1 MRHLKTQEGT
11 TRHIKI
17 FMNNLAKLLTKIGL
31 ISLLSV
37 LPLAAQVGN
46 GVKFTTPFPFYVG
59 DTKMP
64 SGSYTLTQPD
74 DLNFQIAIIRGADGK
89 HNAAFSVNPTEN
101 PQTPNSSKVVF
112 QRYGDNL
119 YFNRVIVQGYETGM
133 VALKT
138 KAEKKA
144 ALMATAVEER
154 SVVAY
159 GR

>member
-1 MRHLKTQEGT
+1 VSHLKTQEGA
-11 TRHIKI
+11 TRQIKI
-17 FMNNLAKLLTKIGL
+17 FMNNLSKLITKIGL

-59 DTKMP
+59 DSQMP
-64 SGSYTLTQPD
+64 SGSYSLTQPD
-74 DLNFQIAIIRGADGK
+74 DLNFQIAIIRSEDGL
-89 HNAAFSVNPTEN
+89 HSAAFGVNPTED
-101 PQTPNSSKVVF
+101 PQTPNQSKVVF

-119 YFNRVIVQGYETGM
+119 YLNRVIVQGYETGM
-133 VALKT
+133 VALQT

-144 ALMATAVEER
+144 AKMASVVEER

>member
-1 MRHLKTQEGT
+1 MGHLKAQEGP
-11 TRHIKI
+11 TRQIKFI
-17 FMNNLAKLLTKIGL
+17 MNNLAKLISKIGL

-64 SGSYTLTQPD
+64 SGSYSLTQPD
-74 DLNFQIAIIRGADGK
+74 DLNFQVGIIRSEDGK
-89 HNAAFSVNPTEN
+89 HNAAFGVNPTDY
-101 PQTPNSSKVVF
+101 PQTPNQSKVVF
-112 QRYGDNL
+112 QRYGGNL
-119 YFNRVIVQGYETGM
+119 YLNKVIVQGYETGM
-133 VALKT
+133 VALQT

-144 ALMATAVEER
+144 ALMASAVEER

>member
-1 MRHLKTQEGT
+1 
-11 TRHIKI
+11 
-17 FMNNLAKLLTKIGL
+17 MNNLAKIISKIGL

-46 GVKFTTPFPFYVG
+46 GVKFTAPFPFMVG

-64 SGSYTLTQPD
+64 SGSYSLTQPD
-74 DLNFQIAIIRGADGK
+74 DLNFQIAIIRSEDGK
-89 HNAAFSVNPTEN
+89 HNAAFSVNPTEDS
-101 PQTPNSSKVVF
+101 QTPNKSKVVF
-112 QRYGDNL
+112 QKYGDNL
-119 YFNRVIVQGYETGM
+119 YLNKVIVEGYETGM
-133 VALKT
+133 VALQT

-154 SVVAY
+154 SVDAY

>member
-1 MRHLKTQEGT
+1 
-11 TRHIKI
+11 
-17 FMNNLAKLLTKIGL
+17 MNNLPKIISKIGL

-46 GVKFTTPFPFYVG
+46 GVKFTTPFPFMVG

-64 SGSYTLTQPD
+64 SGSYFLTQPD
-74 DLNFQIAIIRGADGK
+74 DLNFQIAIIRSEDGK
-89 HNAAFSVNPTEN
+89 HNAAFGVNPTED
-101 PQTPNSSKVVF
+101 PQTPNQSKVVF
-112 QRYGDNL
+112 QKYGDNL
-119 YFNRVIVQGYETGM
+119 YLNRVIVQGYETGM

>member
-1 MRHLKTQEGT
+1 MGHLKAQEGT
-11 TRHIKI
+11 TRQIKFI
-17 FMNNLAKLLTKIGL
+17 MNNLAKLISKIGL

-64 SGSYTLTQPD
+64 SGSYSLTQPD
-74 DLNFQIAIIRGADGK
+74 DLNFQVGIIRSEDGK
-89 HNAAFSVNPTEN
+89 HNAAFGVNPTDN
-101 PQTPNSSKVVF
+101 PQTPNQSKVVF
-112 QRYGDNL
+112 QRYGGNL
-119 YFNRVIVQGYETGM
+119 YLNKVIVQGYETGM
-133 VALKT
+133 VALQT

-144 ALMATAVEER
+144 ALMASAVEER

>member
-1 MRHLKTQEGT
+1 
-11 TRHIKI
+11 
-17 FMNNLAKLLTKIGL
+17 MNNLAKIISKIGL

-46 GVKFTTPFPFYVG
+46 GVKFTTPFPFMVG

-64 SGSYTLTQPD
+64 SGSYSLTQPD
-74 DLNFQIAIIRGADGK
+74 DLNFQIAIIRSEDGK
-89 HNAAFSVNPTEN
+89 HNAAFGVNPTEDAR
-101 PQTPNSSKVVF
+101 TPNKSKVVF
-112 QRYGDNL
+112 QKYGDNL
-119 YFNRVIVQGYETGM
+119 YLNKVIVEGYETGM

-154 SVVAY
+154 SVDAY

>member
-1 MRHLKTQEGT
+1 MGHLKTQEGT
-11 TRHIKI
+11 TRQIKI
-17 FMNNLAKLLTKIGL
+17 IMNNLPKLITKIGL

-59 DTKMP
+59 DKMMP

-74 DLNFQIAIIRGADGK
+74 DLNFQVAIIRGEDGK
-89 HNAAFSVNPTEN
+89 HNAAFGVNPTDY

-112 QRYGDNL
+112 QKYGDHL
-119 YFNRVIVQGYETGM
+119 YLNKVIVQGYETGM

>member
-1 MRHLKTQEGT
+1 MGHLKAQEGT
-11 TRHIKI
+11 TRQIKFI
-17 FMNNLAKLLTKIGL
+17 MNNLAKLISKIGL

-64 SGSYTLTQPD
+64 SGSYSLTQPD
-74 DLNFQIAIIRGADGK
+74 DLNFQVGIIRSEDGK
-89 HNAAFSVNPTEN
+89 HNAAFGVNPTDY
-101 PQTPNSSKVVF
+101 PQTPNQSKVVF
-112 QRYGDNL
+112 QRYGGNL
-119 YFNRVIVQGYETGM
+119 YLNKVIVQGYETGM
-133 VALKT
+133 VALQT

-144 ALMATAVEER
+144 ALMASAVEER